1 MVYWLFLKNETFFLV
16 NRLYLLCSVVFALLV
31 PLIKIPLSD
40 SFSNLMS
47 VNILD
52 TIIVSPDNIEQG
64 FFNRLN
70 VFNILTIIYFA
81 GAAIFLIRFLLKL
94 FQIILL
100 INKHEIIHK
109 NGLKIIYLDKNYS
122 PFSFLNFVF
131 LNQDIKREDINS
143 IIIHEKIHVK
153 QYHSLDLII
162 IEILGIVQWFNPFI
176 WFYRNSLKNLHEYFA
191 DEEILLKGF
200 NKTNYKQILI
210 KQTVAFQLNDI
221 TNNFNHSLLKRRFIM
236 MSQVKSNKLALL
248 KMFFVLPIAVIMV
261 MAFSLTFTKTIM
273 AQEVEK
279 KPTNSETNVIKADED
294 IFKVV
299 EQMPGFPGG
308 DKARIKFLIENLK
321 YPEEARKKGIQGRV
335 YVSFVVE
342 KDGSIS
348 NIELL
353 RGIGGGCDEEGMRV
367 VSIMPDYEPGL
378 QRGKPVRVRFT
389 LPIKFTLDNKDIKKL
404 PSPPLPEKEEKTE
417 PPPPPK

>member
-1 MVYWLFLKNETFFLV
+1 MNNLLIYLFQSCIGLILLYMVYWLFLKNETFFLV

-353 RGIGGGCDEEGMRV
+353 RV
-367 VSIMPDYEPGL
+367 
-378 QRGKPVRVRFT
+378 
-389 LPIKFTLDNKDIKKL
+389 
-404 PSPPLPEKEEKTE
+404 
-417 PPPPPK
+417 

>member
-1 MVYWLFLKNETFFLV
+1 
-16 NRLYLLCSVVFALLV
+16 
-31 PLIKIPLSD
+31 
-40 SFSNLMS
+40 
-47 VNILD
+47 
-52 TIIVSPDNIEQG
+52 
-64 FFNRLN
+64 
-70 VFNILTIIYFA
+70 
-81 GAAIFLIRFLLKL
+81 
-94 FQIILL
+94 
-100 INKHEIIHK
+100 
-109 NGLKIIYLDKNYS
+109 
-122 PFSFLNFVF
+122 
-131 LNQDIKREDINS
+131 
-143 IIIHEKIHVK
+143 
-153 QYHSLDLII
+153 
-162 IEILGIVQWFNPFI
+162 
-176 WFYRNSLKNLHEYFA
+176 
-191 DEEILLKGF
+191 
-200 NKTNYKQILI
+200 
-210 KQTVAFQLNDI
+210 
-221 TNNFNHSLLKRRFIM
+221 M